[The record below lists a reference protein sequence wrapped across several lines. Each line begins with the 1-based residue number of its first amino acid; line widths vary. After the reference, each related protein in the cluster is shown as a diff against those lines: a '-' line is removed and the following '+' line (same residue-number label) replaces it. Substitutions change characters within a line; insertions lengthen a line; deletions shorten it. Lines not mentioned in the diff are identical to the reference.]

1 MVKVKERLSE
11 YVSDWERGMEK
22 TGGGRIV
29 KWGIV
34 GEEERGKGSVGMF
47 REKEEEDS
55 GEKELESL
63 IFFHSVN
70 CFGWKKKKMS

>member
-1 MVKVKERLSE
+1 M
-11 YVSDWERGMEK
+11 
-22 TGGGRIV
+22 
-29 KWGIV
+29 

-70 CFGWKKKKMS
+70 CFG